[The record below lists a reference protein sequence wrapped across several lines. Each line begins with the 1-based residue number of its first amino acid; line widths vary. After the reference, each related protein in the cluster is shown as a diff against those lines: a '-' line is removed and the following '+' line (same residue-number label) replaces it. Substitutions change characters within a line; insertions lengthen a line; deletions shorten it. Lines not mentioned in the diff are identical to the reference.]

1 MRALL
6 YCLLPLLAAPSLAQ
20 SEAAPPDDANAA
32 ADADAASPEDAQAA
46 VLGVA
51 KSDRIKAVSRKLF
64 LKRQRFAI
72 TPQLGFT
79 TNDAYFRHYG
89 LGLRASYHIA
99 EDLSVEVSGTYNA
112 FTQRLDAVQY
122 LRSAAKAIP
131 GQATLFGYGDVGFTF
146 TPLYGKFAVLG
157 DRILHFDAYVSGGVG
172 TVVESRPTI
181 PLYPAATVGVGGQVF
196 VFDWMVVRADLR
208 DYAYA
213 QQLGGIS
220 TLQNLLVASVGV
232 GFFFPFGFSYQNEA
246 YRIVDLQ

>member
-1 MRALL
+1 MRAILF
-6 YCLLPLLAAPSLAQ
+6 CLLPLVAAPSLAQ
-20 SEAAPPDDANAA
+20 TEATPDDATAVE
-32 ADADAASPEDAQAA
+32 ASPEDAQAA

-64 LKRQRFAI
+64 LKRRRFAL

-112 FTQRLDAVQY
+112 LTQRLDAVQY
-122 LRSAAKAIP
+122 LRRAAKAIP

-157 DRILHFDAYVSGGVG
+157 DQILHFDAYVSGGVG

-196 VFDWMVVRADLR
+196 VLDWLVVRADLR

-232 GFFFPFGFSYQNEA
+232 SFFFPFGFSYQNEA
-246 YRIVDLQ
+246 YKIVDIQ